1 MRLKRL
7 KIHNY
12 RSIKYLEMEC
22 LPIVVLIGPN
32 NHGKSNVLKAL
43 EFGLSSVK
51 PERED
56 LFAHCSDDDSEFW
69 VEMTFHEL
77 TEQERNTFQRYVLP
91 DDTVCF
97 RKTAR
102 FGEENVEV
110 VLNGYVDQPCE
121 EWLYTENAGNYTS
134 RDAINQTPL
143 KDLVPSSGHL
153 TRRNVE
159 EAQQQYIDE
168 HKNEL
173 KFQKMLESGPLL
185 GQKNVAEGILP
196 DFYLLPAV
204 SDLSDE
210 IKVKSSTTF
219 GKLLN
224 RVIGEMTKSDER
236 FIKAQNLLKE
246 VEKSINERDNDD
258 HPLTVL
264 EQSIQSEMGTLDAK
278 LKIEMISP
286 EMEKLFELGTNV
298 KIDDGVETAAHRK
311 GHGLQ
316 RMVILALVRAW
327 AKILHLPSKEEDR
340 EALVPR
346 KRSDSLIFAIEEPEI
361 FLHPHA
367 QRALAE
373 TLRQISKA
381 NRHQV
386 FVCTHSTH
394 FIDMDHYKEIVIIN
408 KNTPFEGSFARQCKQ
423 DLFTGEDANERKKRF
438 HMAEWVN
445 PDRAEMF
452 FAKKVIFVE
461 GETEKVIMPYLAEKM
476 GKDVTE
482 VTLID
487 CGAKHNLPLYITIA
501 NAFGIHYA
509 VVHDEDPLPNPI
521 PGDWDENKRIQ
532 RERTFKLNKQIQRL
546 VNQDIGRVFMIP
558 EDFERHCGISRNQSE
573 KMGKALAALDHFSQ
587 SDFTSIPQILRDIIH
602 WMASNGKTTE

>member
-12 RSIKYLEMEC
+12 RSIKDLEMEC
-22 LPIVVLIGPN
+22 QPMVVLIGPN

-51 PERED
+51 LERED
-56 LFAHCSDDDSEFW
+56 LFAHCGEDDSEFW

-77 TEQERNTFQRYVLP
+77 TEQERNTFRRYVLS

-97 RKTAR
+97 RKTAH
-102 FGEENVEV
+102 FTGESIEV
-110 VLNGYVDQPCE
+110 TLNGYVERPEE
-121 EWLYTENAGNYTS
+121 EWLWADSAGNYIS
-134 RDAINQTPL
+134 REAIAQTPL
-143 KDLVPSSGHL
+143 KDMVPSSGRL
-153 TRRNVE
+153 TKKDVE

-173 KFQKMLESGPLL
+173 KFQKTLESGPLL

-204 SDLSDE
+204 SDLTDE

-224 RVIGEMTKSDER
+224 RIIGEMTENDER
-236 FIKAQNLLKE
+236 FINAQNLLKE
-246 VEKSINERDNDD
+246 VAKSINERDNDD

-264 EQSIQSEMGTLDAK
+264 EQSIQSELGTLDAK
-278 LKIEMISP
+278 LKIELISP
-286 EMEKLFELGTNV
+286 EMEKLFELGTNL

-327 AKILHLPSKEEDR
+327 AKILHLPNKEADQ

-373 TLRQISKA
+373 TLRRISETDD
-381 NRHQV
+381 HQV

-408 KNTPFEGSFARQCKQ
+408 KKNPSEGTFARQ
-423 DLFTGEDANERKKRF
+423 FTGELFEGQEVDERKKRF

-532 RERTFKLNKQIQRL
+532 REKTFKLNKQIRQL
-546 VNQDIGRVFMIP
+546 VNQDVGQVFMIS
-558 EDFERHCGISRNQSE
+558 EDFEKHCGISKNQSE

-587 SDFTSIPQILRDIIH
+587 CDMNNVPQILKDIVQ
-602 WMASNGKTTE
+602 WMASDGKTTE